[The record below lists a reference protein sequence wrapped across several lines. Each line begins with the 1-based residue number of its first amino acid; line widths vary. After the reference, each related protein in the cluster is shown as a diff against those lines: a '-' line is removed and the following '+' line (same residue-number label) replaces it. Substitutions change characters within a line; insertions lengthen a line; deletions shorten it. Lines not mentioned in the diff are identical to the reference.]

1 MKPVPLPQ
9 AKLIHAFADGYT
21 IQQEYPPGTWRD
33 LTHPIFDS
41 RFPLR
46 IKPREFPKSSISP
59 EEAKAVYTS
68 AYASA
73 LATQSCADVFRV
85 AVRAVADA
93 AVQQYILDQ
102 EAAANALNHLPN
114 SVQSS

>member
-46 IKPREFPKSSISP
+46 IKPREFPKSSLSP
-59 EEAKAVYTS
+59 EDSKRVYVEAYSRGTSTGAFAKALE
-68 AYASA
+68 AIAN
-73 LATQSCADVFRV
+73 
-85 AVRAVADA
+85 A
-93 AVQQYILDQ
+93 AVKQYILDEEQ
-102 EAAANALNHLPN
+102 KASELPT
-114 SVQSS
+114 S